1 MQLSLCK
8 FSRQD
13 NTRLPGE
20 IQLSKDNFKNKFCL
34 INHYDERIDPI
45 LHVLKRLLRQEIGS
59 CVSVLNIQRNRTIF
73 AWLFQFT
80 LYFKRSLYE
89 SLNMVSGAVS
99 KRLDWIPRFSHIS
112 AHFSNAFV
120 SHLLNWLV

>member
-45 LHVLKRLLRQEIGS
+45 LHVLKRLSWTGNRHLCQCFKHTKKS
-59 CVSVLNIQRNRTIF
+59 YNICLAFSIYTV
-73 AWLFQFT
+73 FQKIT
-80 LYFKRSLYE
+80 LGVFEYGFRS
-89 SLNMVSGAVS
+89 G
-99 KRLDWIPRFSHIS
+99 
-112 AHFSNAFV
+112 
-120 SHLLNWLV
+120 